1 MPVDQF
7 GVPRPWGQTQEE
19 MNANIARNGWAN
31 VQAAPLTGVQSL
43 SSAIGSGNSMPIPRP
58 ANPIRMAGSWFD
70 PTLYHQNA
78 PQILRGQ
85 YGNQNDYMRA
95 HMNRQL
101 QRLGRNPL
109 PILGQNGRQVALPG
123 ATRAQLGVLSNFIDP
138 RSFAP
143 GQSMRARLVQAGLMQ
158 PMQANTPFSNNPN
171 DPNVRP
177 T

>member
-1 MPVDQF
+1 M
-7 GVPRPWGQTQEE
+7 
-19 MNANIARNGWAN
+19 
-31 VQAAPLTGVQSL
+31 
-43 SSAIGSGNSMPIPRP
+43 P
-58 ANPIRMAGSWFD
+58 ANPIRMAGNWFD
-70 PTLYHQNA
+70 TTLYHQNA